1 MPEIVVQRLRVF
13 LIAMMLALAGLPADA
28 GERRQVTVNEAVRQ
42 VEQRYGGR
50 VVNVQTV
57 RTERGVVYR
66 IRILD
71 REGRVRT
78 VTVPAER

>member
-1 MPEIVVQRLRVF
+1 MQRLRVF
-13 LIAMMLALAGLPADA
+13 LIAMMLALAGLSADA